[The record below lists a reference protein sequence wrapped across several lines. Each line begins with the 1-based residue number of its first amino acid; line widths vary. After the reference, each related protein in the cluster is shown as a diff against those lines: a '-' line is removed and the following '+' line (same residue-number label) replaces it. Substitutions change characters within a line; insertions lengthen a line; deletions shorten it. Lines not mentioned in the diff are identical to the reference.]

1 LRFGILFPHPI
12 TSQKQQ
18 HRTNAASF
26 VLVAEWGIFE
36 MSQVI
41 IADVVRRLLRYQIH
55 DYSRA
60 KSILDATS
68 LSEMAQRIVEE
79 EPGVV
84 AALYACV
91 YDRNGE
97 LRRDEQG
104 IPLDRDFIG
113 SRVLNLKANPY
124 REPTAL
130 LLRGIFMDLRD
141 KMGNEF

>member
-97 LRRDEQG
+97 LRRDEQASRPGLHREQGVEPESQPVSRAHG
-104 IPLDRDFIG
+104 IAA
-113 SRVLNLKANPY
+113 SRHLHG
-124 REPTAL
+124 PT
-130 LLRGIFMDLRD
+130 RQDGQ
-141 KMGNEF
+141 